1 MSLTARETESGIIF
15 VFECEM
21 CSSSSDIVIQTDI
34 KPSEFKKFSK
44 LKSPLKREI
53 TIHSVKT
60 FEALEAENP

>member
-1 MSLTARETESGIIF
+1 MGLIARESESGILLI
-15 VFECEM
+15 FECEM
-21 CSSSSDIVIQTDI
+21 CASSSDVVIQTDI

-60 FEALEAENP
+60 FEAKNP